1 MSRRYE
7 ARFEK
12 IDSSDELCVCH
23 IDDIWNSQTYIPDRN
38 YPIVLWT
45 TGEDEVEYRLSI
57 EDAEGLRKQLDE
69 AIKEAKEDRAFW
81 DQIVEIVSQYEKA
94 GLPLTIRP
102 ASVDSAFIG
111 RNVSVEKLQYAARCL
126 QALGEIYIDYDSS
139 DYNNSL
145 LRLKW

>member
-38 YPIVLWT
+38 YPNYPIVLWT
-45 TGEDEVEYRLSI
+45 TGE
-57 EDAEGLRKQLDE
+57 
-69 AIKEAKEDRAFW
+69 
-81 DQIVEIVSQYEKA
+81 
-94 GLPLTIRP
+94 
-102 ASVDSAFIG
+102 
-111 RNVSVEKLQYAARCL
+111 
-126 QALGEIYIDYDSS
+126 ALGEIYIDYDSS